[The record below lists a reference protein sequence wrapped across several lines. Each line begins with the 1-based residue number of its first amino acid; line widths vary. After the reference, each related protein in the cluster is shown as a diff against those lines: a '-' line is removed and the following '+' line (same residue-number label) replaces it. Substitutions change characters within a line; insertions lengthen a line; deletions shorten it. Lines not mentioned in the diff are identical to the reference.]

1 MSANTEIIVNILAIQ
16 AQAECLHGQL
26 DEQQGGVHADS
37 QEGEGLLYQ
46 AAWYKDGGEEVLS
59 AENRGREEPGAYLK
73 VENIFYHLLTVSLLL
88 LHRSTAAPLS
98 VYTV

>member
-1 MSANTEIIVNILAIQ
+1 MSADTEIIVNIFAIQ

-46 AAWYKDGGEEVLS
+46 AAWYKDGGEEALS
-59 AENRGREEPGAYLK
+59 SEDGSREEPGAYLK
-73 VENIFYHLLTVSLLL
+73 VDNIHYHL
-88 LHRSTAAPLS
+88 
-98 VYTV
+98 